1 TWPPLHAAVAA
12 ERLASSRTDQT
23 HTSVRTVAGS
33 TRPAYV
39 GHSGGMDG
47 IEEIEISGDGIRLG
61 QLLKFSGVAESGADA
76 GRIIGAGD
84 VRVDGE
90 VDVRRGRQL

>member
-1 TWPPLHAAVAA
+1 M
-12 ERLASSRTDQT
+12 EQ
-23 HTSVRTVAGS
+23 
-33 TRPAYV
+33 
-39 GHSGGMDG
+39 

-76 GRIIGAGD
+76 GRIITQGD

-90 VDVRRGRQL
+90 VDTRRGRQLVRGATVEVDLPHGTRRLRVT